1 MMRDL
6 LTPELI
12 IQIATIV
19 GSLLGVLGVAWLAK
33 LMKLGQGH
41 DRVWDV
47 PHAIKLAEEAECGF
61 AGTRADIDKSGFGAI
76 VYNDRSQAML
86 VRAHGNKFVARRIG
100 PEFYARLGRHWL
112 YLDSGDWGFAG
123 VALEFG
129 PKAGVIASHLRGV
142 L

>member
-61 AGTRADIDKSGFGAI
+61 AGTRAGIDHSGFGAS
-76 VYNDRSQAML
+76 VSNGRSQAM
-86 VRAHGNKFVARRIG
+86 
-100 PEFYARLGRHWL
+100 
-112 YLDSGDWGFAG
+112 
-123 VALEFG
+123 
-129 PKAGVIASHLRGV
+129 
-142 L
+142 